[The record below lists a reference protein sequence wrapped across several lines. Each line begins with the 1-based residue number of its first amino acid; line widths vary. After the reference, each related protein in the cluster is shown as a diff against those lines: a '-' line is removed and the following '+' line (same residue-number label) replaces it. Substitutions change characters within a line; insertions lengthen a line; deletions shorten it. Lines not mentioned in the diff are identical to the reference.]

1 MYQQQID
8 TVGELIEA
16 LEDYDPQTPVRWA
29 AQPAWPFEY
38 TIGAVVQTPSDADLS
53 TPMSAPDP
61 TTRRWSGSARGR
73 RWATWPGPPPARCN
87 GAHADH
93 QHTPNN
99 AGKPSTSDQ
108 SVNGHHTATHVD
120 PPATNRPRGPPP
132 RG

>member
-53 TPMSAPDP
+53 DTDVSAQPDDAP
-61 TTRRWSGSARGR
+61 VVWLGEGTQVGYLAGAAASALQWRTR
-73 RWATWPGPPPARCN
+73 
-87 GAHADH
+87 
-93 QHTPNN
+93 
-99 AGKPSTSDQ
+99 
-108 SVNGHHTATHVD
+108 
-120 PPATNRPRGPPP
+120 
-132 RG
+132 